1 MVFHHMV
8 TIWTVT
14 VCEQVNH
21 LGIYPVTD
29 TNVNSA
35 IHPYEVGKSSTSLRA
50 SFWIL
55 TGRSS

>member
-50 SFWIL
+50 SF
-55 TGRSS
+55 